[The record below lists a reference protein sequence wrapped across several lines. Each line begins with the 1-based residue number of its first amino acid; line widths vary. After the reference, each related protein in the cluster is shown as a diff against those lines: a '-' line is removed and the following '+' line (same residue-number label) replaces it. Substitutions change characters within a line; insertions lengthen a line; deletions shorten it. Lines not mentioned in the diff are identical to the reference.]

1 MLGNASF
8 VKEPYR
14 TLARAIGLSCAILFM
29 AFTFTLVYCVKG
41 ELLAY
46 AQHVYSAGVTHY
58 NLLIG
63 AIIITLVLQALQM
76 VIAWLLPLP
85 LRVHALTYLPS
96 CLGLVMLT
104 NITPEVIAHFHFG
117 LWTWIAPLLLIL
129 YVLVAILARHLC
141 KPVRHVHDA
150 SLFFVSNYGIL
161 LVLLAL
167 SACIDLTRDTF
178 LMELKQERLIVEHRY
193 EEAARV
199 GETCLDPTQR
209 MLCLRAFAL
218 AQTDDLAECLFD
230 MPQLH
235 GSDGLL
241 CVEDTCRRLR
251 RFDTQNICRTLG
263 AYCGTVSST
272 DSYLRLLLEHLGVQQ
287 DSLLQVDTAY
297 IASSDSVRLVHEKFT
312 ARNLH
317 QQRLALEYY
326 TLSQLLSRQLDSLPA
341 LLDRRAQLR
350 GDTTHIDPLPRAYA
364 EAICLIDT
372 LKADTATLARL
383 HNYQQ
388 MCDTISHPI
397 ARRNLSR
404 RKFGNTYWWYYDF
417 GF

>member
-85 LRVHALTYLPS
+85 IRVHALTYLPS

-129 YVLVAILARHLC
+129 YILAAILARHLC

-199 GETCLDPTQR
+199 GETCLDPTRR

-218 AQTDDLAECLFD
+218 AQTDELAECLFD

-251 RFDTQNICRTLG
+251 RFDMQNICRTLG

-272 DSYLRLLLEHLGVQQ
+272 DSYLRLLLEHLGARQ

-297 IASSDSVRLVHEKFT
+297 IASSDSIRLVHEKLT

-317 QQRLALEYY
+317 QQYLALEYY

-350 GDTTHIDPLPRAYA
+350 GDTTHIEPLPRAYA